1 MIRAVA
7 RVVALLCISPLA
19 ANADDIVTSDYQ
31 SALLTGSYTYLPV
44 GLSNQVNDLLNS
56 SFTGTIT
63 GSVVFDE
70 TSLAQ
75 SRAIGFISSV
85 SYNFQLS
92 GTNGIG
98 SDFGAT
104 VPVMLSD
111 GTCQSGSASCIGITI
126 QNNVITG
133 ATVGLIDNAYHSSP
147 TRLSIGS
154 TGDFASFDFNNTS
167 LGSCTTI
174 LSARSPNGS
183 DEGAPINP
191 CSFTASSSM
200 AGTWIVTSTAAPEI
214 APGEAGG
221 ALTLLFGIVAVTLSR
236 RKPVCE
242 LPQQNLDASCAV
254 LGFPVQISPLR
265 HFQRRTV
272 SACFVARSHG

>member
-1 MIRAVA
+1 MVTL
-7 RVVALLCISPLA
+7 VCICSPLA
-19 ANADDIVTSDYQ
+19 ANADDIVTLDYQ

-44 GLSNQVNDLLNS
+44 GLSNQVNELPS
-56 SFTGTIT
+56 SPFTGTIT
-63 GSVVFDE
+63 GSIVFDE

-75 SRAIGFISSV
+75 SGANGFVSAV

-98 SDFGAT
+98 SDFGIT
-104 VPVMLSD
+104 VPVMLFD
-111 GTCQSGSASCIGITI
+111 GTCQSGSASCIGITT
-126 QNNVITG
+126 QNDVITG
-133 ATVGLIDNAYHSSP
+133 ATVGLVDNAYHSSP

-154 TGDFASFDFNNTS
+154 SGDFASFDFNNTS

-183 DEGAPINP
+183 YEGAPINP

-221 ALTLLFGIVAVTLSR
+221 ALTLLFGSVAVMLSR
-236 RKPVCE
+236 GKPVC
-242 LPQQNLDASCAV
+242 
-254 LGFPVQISPLR
+254 
-265 HFQRRTV
+265 
-272 SACFVARSHG
+272 